1 MKLTSEPLPQESG
14 SETVLRTISKIHSVE
29 SEVLKWVTCP
39 QSYSHAFLVARAE
52 ELVDKKI
59 NAGEPLAHFLKGQLY
74 FEEGWYKDALLQFEQ
89 SKDTDFQSMYQL
101 GVMYYDGLGTPPD
114 PAVLRTELGQDTGP
128 CQIRRDGHP
137 DECICDSERSG
148 QSLIKDRQACPQKP
162 YLAAE
167 ISRPEEKKGVEYMKM
182 IISSDSPK
190 ARHLKFA
197 AAYNLGRAY
206 WEGCGTEILEKESER
221 LWQIAADHGNPK
233 ASVKAQSALGM
244 LYSATHPKD
253 LKKAFFWHSEA
264 CGNGSLESQ
273 GILGLMYLYGHGVR
287 KNLKAALE
295 CLNQA
300 SDRGNVYAKG
310 HLVEY
315 YYRRKFFTKAAEFAK
330 RVTENDNV
338 EEIAKATD
346 CAPFYIAK
354 GLAMASFYLARCF
367 QLGLGTKPDE
377 ALAKKYY
384 SKACSLDPAVAADLE
399 LTANHGRI

>member
-1 MKLTSEPLPQESG
+1 MRLTGEPLPQESG
-14 SETVLRTISKIHSVE
+14 SETILQTISKIQSAE
-29 SEVLKWVTCP
+29 SDVIKWAACP
-39 QSYSHAFLVARAE
+39 QNYSHSFLLARAE

-59 NAGEPLAHFLKGQLY
+59 NAGEPRGHFLKGQLF
-74 FEEGWYKDALLQFEQ
+74 FEEGWYAEALLQFEQ
-89 SKDTDFQSMYQL
+89 SKDADFQSMYQL
-101 GVMYYDGLGTPPD
+101 GVMYYDGLGTPAD
-114 PAVLRTELGQDTGP
+114 P
-128 CQIRRDGHP
+128 
-137 DECICDSERSG
+137 
-148 QSLIKDRQACPQKP
+148 
-162 YLAAE
+162 
-167 ISRPEEKKGVEYMKM
+167 KKGVEYMEK
-182 IISSDSPK
+182 IVNSDSPK

-206 WEGCGTEILEKESER
+206 WEGCGTEILEKEAER
-221 LWQIAADHGNPK
+221 LWLIGADHGNPK
-233 ASVKAQSALGM
+233 ASIKAQSALGM

-330 RVTENDNV
+330 RVAENDDIQQ
-338 EEIAKATD
+338 IAKATD
-346 CAPFYIAK
+346 CMPFYIAK
-354 GLAMASFYLARCF
+354 GLAMASFYLARCL
-367 QLGLGTKPDE
+367 QLGLGTKSD
-377 ALAKKYY
+377 AAAAKKYY
-384 SKACSLDPAVAADLE
+384 SKACNLDPAIAADLE